1 MEETSDERRGG
12 ASVLLRKRDLEN
24 KQFANVDRSVS
35 ATALSRLPYNV
46 AVHRSPIHNWGLF
59 TTRAVPKDAMV
70 VEYKG
75 QASRDIAEMYPR
87 YRRDVAE
94 MYPRYRRGTAEIH

>member
-1 MEETSDERRGG
+1 MEETPDERRGG
-12 ASVLLRKRDLEN
+12 ASILLRKRDAEN

-35 ATALSRLPYNV
+35 AIALSRLPYNV

-75 QASRDIAEMYPR
+75 QVDLAEISPR
-87 YRRDVAE
+87 SRRDAPE
-94 MYPRYRRGTAEIH
+94 RYRRGLAEIHKRY

>member
-12 ASVLLRKRDLEN
+12 ASILLRKRDAEN
-24 KQFANVDRSVS
+24 KHFANVDRSVS

-75 QASRDIAEMYPR
+75 QVDLAEISPR
-87 YRRDVAE
+87 CAREISPRHRRDTFE
-94 MYPRYRRGTAEIH
+94 YP